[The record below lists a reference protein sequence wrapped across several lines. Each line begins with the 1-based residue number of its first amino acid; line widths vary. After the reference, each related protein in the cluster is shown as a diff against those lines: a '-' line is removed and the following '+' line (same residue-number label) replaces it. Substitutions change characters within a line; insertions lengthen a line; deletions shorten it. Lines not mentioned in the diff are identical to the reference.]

1 MRRICH
7 GLIIEVMSYLI
18 ALAFVGIFAAL
29 ASALY
34 FMMKDGAQGKPKT
47 SHMAKALAFRVGFS
61 VLLFLCVLL
70 AYKLGYIQPKGL
82 PLG

>member
-29 ASALY
+29 ASAHY
-34 FMMKDGAQGKPKT
+34 FMIKDGTQGKPKT

-61 VLLFLCVLL
+61 VLLFLCVLI

>member
-34 FMMKDGAQGKPKT
+34 FMMKDGTQGKPKT